1 MGWRCRNCYCNVFDI
16 EYIMKRSEA
25 KLDKYQNIITFSE
38 LDEEIEQF
46 VCHNCEN
53 SSEDLEDIAEW
64 SEL

>member
-1 MGWRCRNCYCNVFDI
+1 
-16 EYIMKRSEA
+16 MKRNEV
-25 KLDKYQNIITFSE
+25 KLDKYQNIITFFE

-46 VCHNCEN
+46 VCHNCES

>member
-16 EYIMKRSEA
+16 EYIMKRNQV
-25 KLDKYQNIITFSE
+25 KLDKYQNIITFSK

-64 SEL
+64 SEE

>member
-1 MGWRCRNCYCNVFDI
+1 MGFDI
-16 EYIMKRSEA
+16 QEETKWDG
-25 KLDKYQNIITFSE
+25 DKYQNIITFSE

-64 SEL
+64 SEE